1 MAERTVLVT
10 GGTGGLGPAVLAAL
24 RDGGW
29 RVVATHR
36 AGSRDRLPPG
46 VVGVEADLTDATAAA
61 RAVASAVGEDG
72 APLRAL
78 ANLVGGYADGQPVAG
93 TPVEDFEAMFT
104 RNLRPT
110 YLATAAALP
119 ELVAAGGGSVVCV
132 SSRAA
137 LQPFAGAAGYAAANA
152 AVLAFARVVALEGA
166 PDGVRCNTIV
176 PRLIAT
182 PANRAA
188 GIEGG
193 AAPEAIARVVAWL
206 CGDESAAVTGAQVPV

>member
-36 AGSRDRLPPG
+36 VGSRDRLPPG
-46 VVGVEADLTDATAAA
+46 IVGVEADLTDPAAA
-61 RAVASAVGEDG
+61 GRAVAVATEEAG

-78 ANLVGGYADGQPVAG
+78 ANLVGGYADGQPVAS
-93 TPVEDFEAMFT
+93 TPVEDFEAMFE

-119 ELVAAGGGSVVCV
+119 ALAAAGGGSVVCV

-137 LQPFAGAAGYAAANA
+137 LAPFAGAAGYAAANA

-166 PDGVRCNTIV
+166 SDGVRCNTIV

-193 AAPEAIARVVAWL
+193 ADPHAIAHVVAWL
-206 CGDESAAVTGAQVPV
+206 CGDESAAVTGGELPV